1 MKVEG
6 QAFAFSPQILPG
18 LEVTEDTVSTNYQ
31 GRSLLDINH
40 MRVFSRKGISPLMKH
55 LDEQI
60 MSQQIDNMVS
70 RKRHE
75 MHRAQNSLH
84 NRATQNSSN

>member
-18 LEVTEDTVSTNYQ
+18 LEITEDTVSTNYQ
-31 GRSLLDINH
+31 GRSLLDINQL
-40 MRVFSRKGISPLMKH
+40 RVFSGKGVSPLMKH

-60 MSQQIDNMVS
+60 MSQQIDSIVS

-84 NRATQNSSN
+84 NRATQQSSQ